1 MSTFWSTDLRNPL
14 VCAITNIVYQH
25 RKTNVIFH
33 HILSL
38 NTLQLMNIK
47 RCLYVIVVII
57 LIKLEVVGPNNN
69 SILCFC
75 SARAREVRRCCWKR
89 FVLIVLSYL
98 PPDKCCWIA
107 FNNRHISFEWKKRC
121 CFYFS
126 VSYLYNL
133 FTQLVSKQTYYSVAH
148 ERDKISW
155 RVWTTLFFCDIK

>member
-14 VCAITNIVYQH
+14 VCAITNTVYQH

-33 HILSL
+33 HMLSL

-75 SARAREVRRCCWKR
+75 SARARAVRRCCWKR
-89 FVLIVLSYL
+89 FILIALSYL
-98 PPDKCCWIA
+98 PPDKCFWVA
-107 FNNRHISFEWKKRC
+107 FNNRHIPSSERKDVASIFPYLVYAISSHSWLINKHINPPFTKGIRYLKEFEQLSFLR
-121 CFYFS
+121 
-126 VSYLYNL
+126 
-133 FTQLVSKQTYYSVAH
+133 
-148 ERDKISW
+148 
-155 RVWTTLFFCDIK
+155 

>member
-14 VCAITNIVYQH
+14 VCAITNTVYQH

-47 RCLYVIVVII
+47 RCLFVIVVII

-75 SARAREVRRCCWKR
+75 SARARAVRRCCWKR
-89 FVLIVLSYL
+89 FVLIALSYL
-98 PPDKCCWIA
+98 PPDKCFWVA

-126 VSYLYNL
+126 VSCLCNL
-133 FTQLVSKQTYYSVAH
+133 FSQLVNKQTY
-148 ERDKISW
+148 
-155 RVWTTLFFCDIK
+155 